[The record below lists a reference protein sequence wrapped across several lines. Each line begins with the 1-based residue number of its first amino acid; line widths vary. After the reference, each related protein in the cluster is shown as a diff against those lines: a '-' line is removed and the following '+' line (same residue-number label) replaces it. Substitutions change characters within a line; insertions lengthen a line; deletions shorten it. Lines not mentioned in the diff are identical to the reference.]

1 MKIIANQDGIGTSK
15 FDLYLYKVLYL
26 LSFRKSKWLEK
37 QIVQIAKDLEA
48 IKNRKVF

>member
-26 LSFRKSKWLEK
+26 LRKSKWLEK